1 MYCSKL
7 PLVTNGSQ
15 HLQVYK
21 RELNTRSVNEKKKRK
36 KQQKKL
42 TTETVRKIDA
52 PQEFRLSEFT
62 EL

>member
-1 MYCSKL
+1 MVHSIYKF
-7 PLVTNGSQ
+7 TKGS
-15 HLQVYK
+15 LTPEASMK
-21 RELNTRSVNEKKKRK
+21 KKKRK

-42 TTETVRKIDA
+42 TTETVRKIGA